1 MNKID
6 EEKLNEFVNQYP
18 ISNRSRQ
25 NLRSLIRRIVREGI
39 TEDNLYEKYGDS
51 PGSVRQQIHY
61 GLNQY
66 KEFKDWSREEF
77 KSFAKKPSSESQG
90 WWFT

>member
-1 MNKID
+1 MIEID
-6 EEKLNEFVNQYP
+6 EEKLSDFVNQYP

-39 TEDNLYEKYGDS
+39 TRDNLYERYGDS
-51 PGSVRQQIHY
+51 PRGVRQQIHY
-61 GLNQY
+61 GLRRY
-66 KEFKDWSREEF
+66 EEFKDWSRKEF